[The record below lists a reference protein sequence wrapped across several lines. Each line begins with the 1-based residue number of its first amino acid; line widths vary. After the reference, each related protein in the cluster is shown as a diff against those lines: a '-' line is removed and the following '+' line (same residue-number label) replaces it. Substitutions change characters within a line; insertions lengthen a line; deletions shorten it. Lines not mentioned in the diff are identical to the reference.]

1 MKKYFYLSLIGSSI
15 AFNSCSSINDDNEII
30 TDPVIKGL
38 LVSKITTVNY
48 DNPSNPVANIAT
60 FEYNTQG
67 DLIKTLS
74 EGRTSFF
81 EYSNGKPVKV
91 NYYNADQTLDYYA
104 AFSYNGDQLMNIKAI
119 YTNPNFNR
127 KSTYTYN
134 SNGKLASSTL
144 CQSEDCSNPIIT
156 TFAYNGDNI
165 SVETSTFSWNSKR
178 EFSYD
183 DKLNPF
189 THTNPYLK
197 ILMER
202 ADTLSKNNYTTEK
215 ISYKESDGSWTQNQN
230 ITYTIQYN
238 SANLPVEVIGKEANG
253 DNYVKYMYEY
263 ISL

>member
-15 AFNSCSSINDDNEII
+15 VFNSCSSSNDDNEII
-30 TDPVIKGL
+30 IDPVGKGL
-38 LVSKITTVNY
+38 LVSKVTTIYY
-48 DNPSNPVANIAT
+48 DNPSTPETNIAT

-67 DLIKTLS
+67 DLTKISS
-74 EGRTSFF
+74 EGRTSSF

-91 NYYNADQTLDYYA
+91 NYYNADQTLDYYV

-134 SNGKLASSTL
+134 STGKLASSTL
-144 CQSEDCSNPIIT
+144 CQSEDCSNQIIT
-156 TFAYNGDNI
+156 TYAYNGDNI
-165 SVETSTFSWNSKR
+165 SVETSTFSNSKK

-189 THTNPYLK
+189 THTNPYLR
-197 ILMER
+197 ILLER
-202 ADTLSKNNYTTEK
+202 ADVLSKNNYTTQK
-215 ISYKESDGSWTQNQN
+215 ISYKQSDGSWTQSQN

-238 SANLPVEVIGKEANG
+238 NANLPVEVTGKEANG
-253 DNYVKYMYEY
+253 NNYVKYKYEY